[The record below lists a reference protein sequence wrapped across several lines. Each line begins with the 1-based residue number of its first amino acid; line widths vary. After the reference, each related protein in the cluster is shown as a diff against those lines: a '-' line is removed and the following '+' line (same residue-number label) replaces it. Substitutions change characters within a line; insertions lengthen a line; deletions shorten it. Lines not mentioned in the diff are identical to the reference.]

1 MGLGLFIGVWIAR
14 YLGPEQ
20 FGLISFATAFVGLFV
35 PMATLGLQGIVVRDI
50 ARNRDCACETLGTA
64 AILQLIGSLIAYLF
78 LLLVI
83 AYLRPEETLT
93 RSVVVILGLM
103 LLLKLSDIAV
113 FWFESQVQSKYIVWV
128 QNSVVF
134 VFAAFKVVLILQKES
149 LIAFAWV
156 MLAEAFV
163 MAFVMLV
170 IMNKRGLL
178 LKRLYISVERA
189 KSLLTD
195 SWPLIIGAIAI
206 MMYMK
211 IDQIMLGQM
220 MGDDAVGIYSAAV
233 RISEVWYFIP
243 MAITASVFPAILEA
257 KKINEEKYYGRLQKL
272 FDLMVLISVSVAV
285 LMTFLST
292 PIITLLYGD
301 AYVASGPVLSIHIW
315 ASIFVFLGVAASRW
329 FLAENKQTLSL
340 QRSVLG
346 AVLNILLNLILIPH
360 HGLIGAAVATIISH
374 CFAVF
379 FLDFMQVETR
389 TMFYMKMNSINI
401 FSSFARL
408 INFRGDK

>member
-1 MGLGLFIGVWIAR
+1 
-14 YLGPEQ
+14 
-20 FGLISFATAFVGLFV
+20 
-35 PMATLGLQGIVVRDI
+35 
-50 ARNRDCACETLGTA
+50 
-64 AILQLIGSLIAYLF
+64 
-78 LLLVI
+78 
-83 AYLRPEETLT
+83 
-93 RSVVVILGLM
+93 
-103 LLLKLSDIAV
+103 
-113 FWFESQVQSKYIVWV
+113 
-128 QNSVVF
+128 
-134 VFAAFKVVLILQKES
+134 
-149 LIAFAWV
+149 
-156 MLAEAFV
+156 
-163 MAFVMLV
+163 MLV

-178 LKRLYISVERA
+178 LKRLYISAERA